1 MTLEDTMTITDATVY
16 VAPVVSKPWA
26 FKLQLPKGVT
36 ELREEYCVPS
46 EEESFN
52 DNTRNRAAGTAKP
65 VEVK

>member
-1 MTLEDTMTITDATVY
+1 LVR
-16 VAPVVSKPWA
+16 KPQV
-26 FKLQLPKGVT
+26 FNLQLPKGVT